1 MCVLCA
7 GAVERIH
14 LLCTQNFLVF
24 EEVGIL
30 IRIVGRVFRND
41 LK

>member
-7 GAVERIH
+7 GAVERIQ
-14 LLCTQNFLVF
+14 LLVF